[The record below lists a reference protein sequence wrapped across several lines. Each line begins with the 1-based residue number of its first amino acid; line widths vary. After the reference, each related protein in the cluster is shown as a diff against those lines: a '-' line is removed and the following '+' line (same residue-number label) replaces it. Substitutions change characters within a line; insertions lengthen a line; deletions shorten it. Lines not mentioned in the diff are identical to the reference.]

1 MNIAIFT
8 EVTAP
13 YVSGISSYVEVLQKG
28 LARLGHNVVIVT
40 SSPHIDRT
48 VMKNGIIRCP
58 AKKKHNK
65 YGYEC
70 KNVRDTVV
78 MELLDKFRPEIV
90 HIQTDTRI
98 GYLGLN
104 AADRYRCPVV
114 FTIHDYYSDRFAG
127 ENRLVWLIKT
137 FFEKRHFI
145 DMIDNAQV
153 ITSSNS
159 RASEFIRDTGRRRR
173 VMLIHN
179 GTDKTRFDYR
189 KCGDEA
195 VAKMRNRLGV
205 PKDAFVAVFAGD
217 LSVDKNLEFVLS
229 AFSRKLGK
237 NENIHLL
244 IVGGGTELEYLR
256 ELCVKMKISD
266 RVHFPGVVAHSI
278 MPQVYSACDVYVCSS
293 EDGLM
298 SMSFVEAM
306 ACGLPVLVKEDKD
319 DHVNSMIEQN
329 VNGFVFRTREELAGY
344 LRKLRSLPKDKR
356 AKLRFIVRNSMN
368 KTDSEYMAKRTEK
381 AYLHAMKAMK
391 INVHIR

>member
-8 EVTAP
+8 EVMAP
-13 YVSGISSYVEVLQKG
+13 YVSGISSYVEVLRKG
-28 LARLGHNVVIVT
+28 LAQLGHRVVIVT
-40 SSPHIDRT
+40 SSTHIDKT
-48 VMKNGIIRCP
+48 VMKNGVIRCP

-70 KNVRDTVV
+70 KNVRDPGV
-78 MELLDKFRPEIV
+78 MELLDRFHPEIV

-104 AADRYRCPVV
+104 VADRYRCPVV

-127 ENRLVWLIKT
+127 ENRLVWQIKT
-137 FFEKRHFI
+137 FFERRHFG

-159 RASEFIRDTGRRRR
+159 RAAEFIKDTGRRRR

-179 GTDKTRFDYR
+179 GTDKTLFDYR
-189 KCGDEA
+189 KCGRDA
-195 VAKMRNRLGV
+195 VAKMRRRLGV
-205 PKDAFVAVFAGD
+205 PKDSFTAVFAGD

-229 AFSRKLGK
+229 AFAKKLSK
-237 NENIHLL
+237 NDNIHLL
-244 IVGGGTELEYLR
+244 IVGGGTELDYLK

-266 RVHFPGVVAHSI
+266 RVHFTGVLAHSI

-306 ACGLPVLVKEDKD
+306 ACGLPVLVRAD
-319 DHVNSMIEQN
+319 DDGHVKTMIEHN
-329 VNGFVFRTREELAGY
+329 VNGFVFKTREDLAGY
-344 LRKLRSLPKDKR
+344 LRKLSSLSDEKR

-381 AYLHAMKAMK
+381 AYLHAVKAMR
-391 INVHIR
+391 INVNIR